1 MTYSLLYNGIE
12 YIGLSEEHALK
23 FRSLEDDVYFTLR
36 DLFLN
41 VLDIDDVIA
50 TVTFSNELT
59 NNISYEDRDETF
71 QYTNVLNNKDFTR
84 RLYTGLSTLDKKCF
98 EFTPPQAD
106 DVIDLKEFIPF
117 TKWFQ
122 HIEYLMRLINY
133 KSLEE
138 GMMSVF

>member
-1 MTYSLLYNGIE
+1 MTYSLLYDEIE

-50 TVTFSNELT
+50 SITFSKELT
-59 NNISYEDRDETF
+59 DNISYEDRTESF
-71 QYTNVLNNKDFTR
+71 QYTKVLNNKDFTK
-84 RLYTGLSTLDKKCF
+84 RLYTWLSSINKKCF
-98 EFTPPQAD
+98 EFKPPHAD
-106 DVIDLKEFIPF
+106 DVVDLKGFIPF
-117 TKWFQ
+117 TKWIQ
-122 HIEYLMRLINY
+122 HVEYLMRLINY

-138 GMMSVF
+138 HNSVL